1 MGATDEQYEAQAKL
15 ITSEMLFAA
24 SKFKENWK

>member
-1 MGATDEQYEAQAKL
+1 MGATDEQYDAQAKL
-15 ITSEMLFAA
+15 ITAEMLFAA